1 MGNAFVYLL
10 ILFSIIF
17 LISAVTDASSTTEG
31 PGDNASGG
39 A

>member
-1 MGNAFVYLL
+1 MVNAFINML

-17 LISAVTDASSTTEG
+17 YISAVTDASSTTEG
-31 PGDNASGG
+31 PRDNASG